1 MSEERA
7 ILLVD
12 HGSRRAEANAQLE
25 VLAEGVRRKRP
36 GWSVHTAHL
45 ELAAPSV
52 GEALDALAAAGGR
65 EVFLHPFFLSPGRHT
80 SEDLPALIREA
91 CKRNPGLTVHLTP
104 PLGVG
109 EGMIAVVLEQ
119 IDSCL

>member
-36 GWSVHTAHL
+36 GWVVHTAHL
-45 ELAAPSV
+45 ELA
-52 GEALDALAAAGGR
+52 
-65 EVFLHPFFLSPGRHT
+65 
-80 SEDLPALIREA
+80 
-91 CKRNPGLTVHLTP
+91 P
-104 PLGVG
+104 PRVA
-109 EGMIAVVLEQ
+109 ESTKMK
-119 IDSCL
+119 